1 MVFYFKQQTS
11 DSETA
16 SEMIGKFFAIALAIF
31 CMLPLQSCSPAQAQ
45 AGLDSRVSRLETDF
59 FGLQSRLSQIESR
72 IPRSSVAPSLPSN
85 PVPQSRPRVAS
96 ADPQFDRLATLVIEL
111 KERVTQLE
119 KRLAKIDRQ

>member
-1 MVFYFKQQTS
+1 MGNFL
-11 DSETA
+11 A
-16 SEMIGKFFAIALAIF
+16 IAFAIL
-31 CMLPLQSCSPAQAQ
+31 CLLPLQSCSPAQAQ

-72 IPRSSVAPSLPSN
+72 IPRSSVAPLPSN
-85 PVPQSRPRVAS
+85 SVPESRPRVVY

-111 KERVTQLE
+111 KERVTHLE